1 MFQVYELVQSTVGT
15 DTIGIWIDLHFF
27 WMEHPWEKAEGGT
40 QVRDTIWPF
49 KMFHWLTMNLFS
61 CLSPVGVTKLAILY
75 ILNFISTSWEA
86 TNKETPTKASISK
99 T

>member
-27 WMEHPWEKAEGGT
+27 GWNTLGRK
-40 QVRDTIWPF
+40 QKVRDTIWPF

>member
-1 MFQVYELVQSTVGT
+1 MFGVYALVQSTVGT
-15 DTIGIWIDLHFF
+15 DAIGIWIDLPTSTGNS
-27 WMEHPWEKAEGGT
+27 WMEHPWEKAEEGT

-75 ILNFISTSWEA
+75 ILNFISI
-86 TNKETPTKASISK
+86 NKETPTKASISK